1 MAAGRS
7 KQARPGSR
15 DAADGAL
22 AVDPRAASD
31 SLDERRFA
39 ELAAEVERWHA
50 MLAQWQER
58 RAAFDR
64 DYLLSIVPL
73 WHALQAVRTRAAE
86 QLERQLA
93 ASDWTRSEQAQL
105 RGHIARLRH
114 AAGEAGD
121 EPEATAPDNAADAA
135 DAIGLEATGFDEAD
149 FARRSRQ
156 READAQA
163 RRDARRERRAA
174 DAARKNDPDA
184 QDARRSLR
192 EVFRRVASV
201 LHPDRELDPERRDAK
216 TALMQQANRAY
227 EEHDL
232 LALLELQGDAGGAA
246 AAAAAVTGDPAQ
258 RKARERLL
266 EAGLR
271 RLRDEVDRVEAGMRA
286 DLGLPPGRGMKP
298 SRLGLVLRDEAR
310 ALREAIAAQGALID
324 TFADAH
330 ALRLWLRAAGRPARD
345 DRPRR

>member
-22 AVDPRAASD
+22 AIDPRAAAD

-39 ELAAEVERWHA
+39 ELAADVERWRA
-50 MLAQWQER
+50 TLAQWQER

-64 DYLLSIVPL
+64 AYLLSIVPL
-73 WHALQAVRTRAAE
+73 WHALQAARTRAAE
-86 QLERQLA
+86 WLERQLA

-114 AAGEAGD
+114 EAGEFGD
-121 EPEATAPDNAADAA
+121 EPEATAPDNAADA
-135 DAIGLEATGFDEAD
+135 IGLDATGFDEAD
-149 FARRSRQ
+149 LARRAGQ
-156 READAQA
+156 RDADAQA

-227 EEHDL
+227 EEQDL
-232 LALLELQGDAGGAA
+232 LALLELQGDAGGSAA
-246 AAAAAVTGDPAQ
+246 AAFPSDLAQ
-258 RKARERLL
+258 HKARERLL
-266 EAGLR
+266 EARLH
-271 RLRDEVDRVEAGMRA
+271 RLRDEVDRIEAEVRA

-298 SRLGLVLRDEAR
+298 SRLVLVLRDEAR

-330 ALRLWLRAAGRPARD
+330 ALRLWLRGAGRPARD